1 MRVSPIRPTMLRWI
15 DTRTDHA
22 RTIPGLCQP
31 SLIAEQP
38 RLLTVARL
46 ARCHGVTASVLLG
59 SIVPA
64 HHITVTLITRPIT
77 IWSQRSVSEA
87 ISPTCTIS
95 PHHTMKLPGSDM
107 RGGWAGA
114 RPRKDS
120 GERAASQSHRSPAPT
135 AYGYQA
141 RPRSRLHG
149 VRRQGLKI
157 ERMAAVPSMAKDTT
171 GGYSN

>member
-114 RPRKDS
+114 RPRKDR
-120 GERAASQSHRSPAPT
+120 GRT
-135 AYGYQA
+135 AENVR
-141 RPRSRLHG
+141 RPRVTEALPQLRTVIRRVHG
-149 VRRQGLKI
+149 HDSTACGAR
-157 ERMAAVPSMAKDTT
+157 A
-171 GGYSN
+171 